1 MSVIDFI
8 SVRKKNADGF
18 NLQPGA
24 AANQGPQPAR
34 SAPPPLTSSQFARHL
49 AQIAEDET
57 RRALKKHV
65 ETIDPREMIDLAKM
79 VAEIKAK
86 YVGTTLAFAGNRTPV
101 TDAETEQ
108 LRGMRL
114 RLQELEAAYAEVTEV
129 VSGQLVDVRG
139 VTRE

>member
-8 SVRKKNADGF
+8 SVRKKNGEAL
-18 NLQPGA
+18 NLQPGPGSA
-24 AANQGPQPAR
+24 QTAR
-34 SAPPPLTSSQFARHL
+34 VAPPPLTSSQFARHL

-79 VAEIKAK
+79 VAELKAK
-86 YVGTTLAFAGNRTPV
+86 YVGTTLAFAGNRTPI

-114 RLQELEAAYAEVTEV
+114 RLQELEAAYAEVTEI